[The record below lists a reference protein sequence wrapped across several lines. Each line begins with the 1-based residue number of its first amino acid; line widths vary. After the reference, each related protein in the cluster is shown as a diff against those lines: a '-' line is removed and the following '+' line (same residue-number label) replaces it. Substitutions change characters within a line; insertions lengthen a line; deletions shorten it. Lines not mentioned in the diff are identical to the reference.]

1 MEDHGD
7 GCTLIPFADPGNANL
22 KLMTVKGL
30 KVIPVVSN
38 EVRKM
43 SDKKLNGQAI
53 YQLQKFNLKAAGM
66 FVNPGEATAAVRRW
80 TSLAERRRVF
90 GNDLDKVDSQNE
102 LIQAIRNIP
111 AEKLQ
116 ANPVLAAVVR
126 FPKRLSERASWQGRA
141 SRKNAPPEGV
151 PIDLRPSDR

>member
-1 MEDHGD
+1 MEDHDD

-22 KLMTVKGL
+22 KLMAVKGL

-43 SDKKLNGQAI
+43 SDTKLNGQAI
-53 YQLQKFNLKAAGM
+53 DQLQKFNLKAAGM

-90 GNDLDKVDSQNE
+90 GSDLDKVDSQNE
-102 LIQAIRNIP
+102 LIQAIYRPRSCRRIPSSPLSSDFLRGSRNGRP
-111 AEKLQ
+111 GRVALVEKTHHEKEFQ
-116 ANPVLAAVVR
+116 
-126 FPKRLSERASWQGRA
+126 
-141 SRKNAPPEGV
+141 
-151 PIDLRPSDR
+151 